1 MQIQYLISLIH
12 TMSLSDM
19 RIWSLTQQLEIDK
32 DAPLIRS
39 TKALIPLI
47 QSIKASILTSTSSFN
62 VIWSIISI
70 FTKEIEHSLYNK
82 KYCR

>member
-32 DAPLIRS
+32 DAFEPSTPLIRS
-39 TKALIPLI
+39 TKALIPFI
-47 QSIKASILTSTSSFN
+47 QSIKASILTST
-62 VIWSIISI
+62 
-70 FTKEIEHSLYNK
+70 
-82 KYCR
+82 